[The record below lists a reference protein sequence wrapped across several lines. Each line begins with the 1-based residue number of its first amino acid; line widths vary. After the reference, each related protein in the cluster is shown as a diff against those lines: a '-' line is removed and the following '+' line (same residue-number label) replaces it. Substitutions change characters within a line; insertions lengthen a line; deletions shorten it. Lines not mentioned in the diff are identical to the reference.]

1 MATNFF
7 RDLYSKDKLVNT
19 DELVNLMHSPISEE
33 INKELCKDFS
43 KEEVG
48 DALFQIGPIKAPGPD
63 GLPARFFQRNWGVM
77 KGDVIQA
84 VRDFFRTG
92 HIPEGINDTIIV
104 LIPKGNT
111 PEQLADF
118 RPISL
123 CNVIYKVI
131 SKCLVNRLRPL
142 LDDIISET
150 QSAFVPG
157 RMITDNTIISFEGFH
172 KIQHNKN
179 HKNTHCAYKM
189 DLSKAYDRV
198 DWSFLEKELL
208 KLGFCETWT
217 NWVMS
222 YVRSVRFGVRINGT
236 TLDYFTPTRGLR
248 QGDPLSPYPLPL
260 RGRGSIHHS

>member
-7 RDLYSKDKLVNT
+7 RDLYSKDTLVNT

-118 RPISL
+118 RPICL

-131 SKCLVNRLRPL
+131 SK
-142 LDDIISET
+142 
-150 QSAFVPG
+150 
-157 RMITDNTIISFEGFH
+157 
-172 KIQHNKN
+172 
-179 HKNTHCAYKM
+179 
-189 DLSKAYDRV
+189 
-198 DWSFLEKELL
+198 
-208 KLGFCETWT
+208 
-217 NWVMS
+217 
-222 YVRSVRFGVRINGT
+222 
-236 TLDYFTPTRGLR
+236 
-248 QGDPLSPYPLPL
+248 
-260 RGRGSIHHS
+260 